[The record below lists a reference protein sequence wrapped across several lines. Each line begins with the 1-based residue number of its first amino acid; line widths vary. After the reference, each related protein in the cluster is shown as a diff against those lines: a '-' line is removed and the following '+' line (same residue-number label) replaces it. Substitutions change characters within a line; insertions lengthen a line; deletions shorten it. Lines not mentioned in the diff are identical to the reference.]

1 MLHVTDRGCGG
12 DCGCSG
18 CATAAAD
25 PAARRAALYALLAAG
40 GWAFESEWAI
50 AVGLGG
56 LIGAVVDMLSRDER
70 STKNV
75 GMVGQ
80 VS

>member
-1 MLHVTDRGCGG
+1 MLQVTRGGCGG

-18 CATAAAD
+18 CASSAAAD
-25 PAARRAALYALLAAG
+25 PAARRAALYAALAAG
-40 GWAFESEWAI
+40 GWVFESQWAI
-50 AVGLGG
+50 AIGLGG
-56 LIGAVVDMLSRDER
+56 LIGAVVDMLSER

-80 VS
+80 VP